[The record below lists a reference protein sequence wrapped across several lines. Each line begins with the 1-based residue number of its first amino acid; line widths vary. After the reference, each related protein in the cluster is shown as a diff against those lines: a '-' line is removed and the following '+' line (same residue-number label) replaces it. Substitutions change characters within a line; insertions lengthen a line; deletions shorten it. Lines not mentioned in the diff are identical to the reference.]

1 MSKPEKTLFLL
12 DAMALIYRA
21 HFAFSKNPRINSKG
35 LNTGAPFGFTNSLFE
50 IIDKRKPTH
59 IAVAF
64 DTHAGAPFGF
74 TNSLFEI
81 IDKRKPTHIAV
92 AFDTHA
98 PTFRHV
104 EYEPYKA
111 NREETPEDI
120 KIGTPI
126 IKDIVR
132 AFNIPVLEL
141 DGYEAD
147 DVIGTFAKKAARQ
160 GFEVF
165 MMTPDKDYGQ
175 LVEEHVYL
183 YKPAFMGNGVDIM
196 GVPEILAKWD
206 IQRIDQVVDMLG
218 LQGDA
223 VDNIPGI
230 PSVGPKTA
238 AKLLKEY
245 DTLENIVA
253 HAHELKGKLAEKV
266 AEFGDQ
272 GILSKKLARI
282 EIEVPIEFVEEDMVY
297 TGPNV
302 EKLTEIF
309 EELEFR
315 TTLKRIL
322 GQPTAAAPRVAKP
335 KTAVSDQ
342 MGLFGDDAPTLQ
354 SSSEEAYV
362 PEKNNLANTAHDY
375 QLVDTPELRKRL
387 VKYLLVQ
394 DEICFDTETDNLDP
408 IEANMVGIAF
418 SYQKGEAYYVPTP
431 PDDKAETQLIV
442 DEFRP
447 VFESEKISKIAQNA
461 KYDVQIM
468 KNYNIAVKG
477 PIFDTMLAHY
487 LIDPDTRH
495 NMDTLAENYLN
506 YSPVSI
512 TELIGKKGV
521 KQGNMRDV
529 PVHQVVEYAGEDAD
543 ITYQL
548 KTSLQPMLEEGTL
561 KKLFEEV
568 EIPLMHVLADIE
580 YNGVKIDVDVLSA
593 MSKELE
599 VEALK
604 AQTEIFEMA
613 GEEFNVASPKQL
625 GVVLFDKLKLIDKPK
640 KTKTGQYATGED
652 ILSKLAVEHDIA
664 RRILEFR
671 EYQKLKSTYV
681 DALPTMVSPVDG
693 LVHTDY
699 RQAVAAT
706 GRLSSN
712 NPNLQNIPI
721 RTPKGREIRKAF
733 IPRSEEYTLL
743 AADYSQIELR
753 IVASLAKDEGMIEA
767 FKSGRDIHST
777 TASKVFNVPLEEVD
791 RDMRRKAKEVNFGLI
806 YGISAFGLAQN
817 IGISRTEAQQI
828 ITAYFNE
835 FPGVKSYMDAQVN
848 KAREFTYVET
858 ILGRRRYLRDIH
870 SKNMTVRGHAER
882 NAINAPIQGSAADM
896 IKVAMINIHK
906 WMKQENMK
914 SKMIMQVHDELVF
927 DVHKSELEIMKTKIP
942 ELMMGAV
949 ELDVPMEV
957 EVGVGENWLIA
968 H

>member
-50 IIDKRKPTH
+50 IIDKK
-59 IAVAF
+59 
-64 DTHAGAPFGF
+64 
-74 TNSLFEI
+74 
-81 IDKRKPTHIAV
+81 KPTHIAV

-98 PTFRHV
+98 PTFRHG

-266 AEFGDQ
+266 AQFGDQ

-322 GQPTAAAPRVAKP
+322 GQPIAAAPRAAKP

-431 PDDKAETQLIV
+431 PDDKAETQRIV

-506 YSPVSI
+506 YTPVSI

-580 YNGVKIDVDVLSA
+580 YNGVKIDVDALSA

-599 VEALK
+599 VETLK

-835 FPGVKSYMDAQVN
+835 FPGVKNYMDAQVN

-942 ELMMGAV
+942 ELMIGAV
-949 ELDVPMEV
+949 ALDVPMEV

>member
-35 LNTGAPFGFTNSLFE
+35 LNT
-50 IIDKRKPTH
+50 
-59 IAVAF
+59 
-64 DTHAGAPFGF
+64 GAPFGF

-699 RQAVAAT
+699 RQAVAST

-817 IGISRTEAQQI
+817 IGVSRTEAQQI

>member
-21 HFAFSKNPRINSKG
+21 HFAFSKNPRISSKG
-35 LNTGAPFGFTNSLFE
+35 LNTGAAFGFTNSLFE
-50 IIDKRKPTH
+50 IIDKKKPSH

-64 DTHAGAPFGF
+64 DTP
-74 TNSLFEI
+74 
-81 IDKRKPTHIAV
+81 
-92 AFDTHA
+92 A

-104 EYEPYKA
+104 DYPLYKA
-111 NREETPEDI
+111 NRDAQPEDI
-120 KIGTPI
+120 RVAIPLV
-126 IKDIVR
+126 KDIVR

-147 DVIGTFAKKAARQ
+147 DIIGTFAKKASAE

-196 GVPEILAKWD
+196 GIPEVLAKWD
-206 IQRIDQVVDMLG
+206 VERIDQVIDMLG
-218 LQGDA
+218 LQGDS

-230 PSVGPKTA
+230 PGVGPKTA
-238 AKLLKEY
+238 SKLLKDY
-245 DTLENIVA
+245 DTVEGIIA
-253 HAHELKGKLAEKV
+253 HSHELKGKLKERV
-266 AEFGDQ
+266 EEFAAQ
-272 GILSKKLARI
+272 GLQSKELARI
-282 EIEVPIEFVEEDMVY
+282 CTTVPIDFDSSTMEY
-297 TGPNV
+297 QGPNK

-322 GQPTAAAPRVAKP
+322 GETTATPTASKP
-335 KTAVSDQ
+335 KAAASSSQ
-342 MGLFGDDAPTLQ
+342 MGLFGDTMPTLSNEPDAPAA
-354 SSSEEAYV
+354 SE
-362 PEKNNLANTAHDY
+362 KGNLANTEHDY
-375 QLVDTPELRKRL
+375 HLIDTPQKRKRL
-387 VKYLLVQ
+387 IKYLMVQ
-394 DEICFDTETDNLDP
+394 KELCFDTETDNLEP
-408 IEANMVGIAF
+408 IEANMVGLAF
-418 SYQKGEAYYVPTP
+418 SYKKGEAYYVPTP
-431 PDDKAETQLIV
+431 QDREEAKAIIE
-442 DEFRP
+442 EFRP
-447 VFESEKISKIAQNA
+447 VFENETILKIAQNA
-461 KYDVQIM
+461 KYDIQIL
-468 KNYNIAVKG
+468 KNYGVEVKG
-477 PIFDTMLAHY
+477 PIFDTMIAHY

-495 NMDTLAENYLN
+495 NMDVLAENYLS

-521 KQGNMRDV
+521 KQGNMKDV
-529 PVHQVVEYAGEDAD
+529 DIHKVAEYAGEDAD
-543 ITYQL
+543 ITIQL
-548 KTSLQPMLEEGTL
+548 KQVFAPMMEENKVT
-561 KKLFEEV
+561 KLFDEV
-568 EIPLMHVLADIE
+568 EIPLVNVLADIE
-580 YNGVKIDVDVLSA
+580 YNGVKIDTDALAA

-599 VEALK
+599 EESLK
-604 AQTEIFEMA
+604 AQTQIFELA
-613 GEEFNVASPKQL
+613 GVEFNIASPKQL
-625 GVVLFDKLKLIDKPK
+625 GEILFDQMKLIEKPK

-664 RRILEFR
+664 RIILEFR

-681 DALPTMVSPVDG
+681 DALPKMISPIDG

-721 RTPKGREIRKAF
+721 RTEKGREIRKAF
-733 IPRSEEYTLL
+733 IPRSEDHILL

-753 IVASLAKDEGMIEA
+753 IVAAFAEDESMMDA
-767 FKSGRDIHST
+767 FKNGRDIHST
-777 TASKVFNVPLEEVD
+777 TASKVFGVSLEEVD

-835 FPGVKSYMDAQVN
+835 FPGVKKYMDAQVN

-870 SKNMTVRGHAER
+870 SKNMVGRGHAER

-896 IKVAMINIHK
+896 IKVAMISIHD
-906 WMKQENMK
+906 WMKKEKLQ

-927 DVHKSELEIMKTKIP
+927 DVYKPELELMKERIP
-942 ELMMGAV
+942 ALMKSAIELS
-949 ELDVPMEV
+949 VPMEV
-957 EVGVGENWLIA
+957 EIGVGDNWLKA